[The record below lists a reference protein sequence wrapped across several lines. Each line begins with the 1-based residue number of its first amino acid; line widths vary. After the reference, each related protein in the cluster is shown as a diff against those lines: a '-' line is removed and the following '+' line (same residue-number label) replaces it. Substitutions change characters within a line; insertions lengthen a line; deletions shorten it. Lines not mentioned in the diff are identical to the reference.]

1 MSSKPTFEKVKPVVL
16 DALDMEIDEIRDNKQ
31 TSLERGDRRPE
42 PIIKR

>member
-16 DALDMEIDEIRDNKQ
+16 DALDMEIDEIRDNKR
-31 TSLERGDRRPE
+31 TSWKGERRPE